1 MAGGPNVADLVE
13 NDAISVIMEDEVVCE
28 ICGSGSAPHL
38 IANCAQCNAHEHWYC
53 MRVLTFLIPRVWFCS
68 RCQRKANRASRS

>member
-28 ICGSGSAPHL
+28 ICGS
-38 IANCAQCNAHEHWYC
+38 
-53 MRVLTFLIPRVWFCS
+53 
-68 RCQRKANRASRS
+68 